1 MLAHHL
7 SRMFQKDFCSRKWC
21 NRMMQWMNFRALLKL
36 FQICGYSLRGK
47 INYTEKTTAQS
58 SQLPCLLT
66 SAYSLQWQGWA
77 GFFTRAGLC
86 CHEAI
91 CPCSASRTAWVAMES
106 KGFSYLSILPFIHS
120 FMAQFCEGWSRTAF
134 ERAMIKCFFF
144 FFFSGRLI
152 PGWNFRLGCS
162 ILDNPCGN
170 APVRWGSQ
178 WSTVTAPSQARPLL
192 GTVGVQRSGVDGCFQ
207 NRGHPCWT
215 GSEEPESPSYSNHQ
229 KSACYLCMCE
239 RGCWRQGDET
249 LPSLICVNTKRLS
262 RRSI

>member
-1 MLAHHL
+1 MRQFVHVLPQELPGLLVICLFFHSFIHL
-7 SRMFQKDFCSRKWC
+7 WFSFVRDDHGQP
-21 NRMMQWMNFRALLKL
+21 
-36 FQICGYSLRGK
+36 LRGPW
-47 INYTEKTTAQS
+47 S
-58 SQLPCLLT
+58 S
-66 SAYSLQWQGWA
+66 G
-77 GFFTRAGLC
+77 
-86 CHEAI
+86 
-91 CPCSASRTAWVAMES
+91 
-106 KGFSYLSILPFIHS
+106 
-120 FMAQFCEGWSRTAF
+120 
-134 ERAMIKCFFF
+134 FFF